1 MPRKGS
7 SKQSLKNVARWLEW
21 RCGQKWQYVV
31 VPKQNNLAPDLAAD
45 LARFYTPGEH
55 EGLIDRFIT
64 PEGPQKEK
72 EIREQ
77 LKIWLRNGIL
87 SGGEWSALMEIANA
101 KAPIFPAIRPW
112 EIPDMGISLV
122 REIDELALRQG
133 VHGACRIIGTRM
145 KIDPEV
151 LRGRYRRAKIFWDEK

>member
-55 EGLIDRFIT
+55 EI
-64 PEGPQKEK
+64 
-72 EIREQ
+72 
-77 LKIWLRNGIL
+77 
-87 SGGEWSALMEIANA
+87 
-101 KAPIFPAIRPW
+101 
-112 EIPDMGISLV
+112 
-122 REIDELALRQG
+122 
-133 VHGACRIIGTRM
+133 
-145 KIDPEV
+145 
-151 LRGRYRRAKIFWDEK
+151 RGRQTPFFYSGARQ